1 MGGQRCSGGG
11 LWPDS
16 SKDAKSALWPMVTY
30 EFFELAMTQLPEL
43 AGGEGFTFEGDAA
56 AFYLSALL
64 AEGYAPGIDDRIVVG
79 VSVQQRDFGEPLDD
93 VIVDFEDT
101 AKNSARLSLQVKRSL
116 TISAAKTNSDFREI
130 IRDSWA
136 TLKKPDFRLRI
147 DRYGAAVGAISPAK
161 ERALKT
167 LCDRARE
174 SLKADH
180 FEARFSQEGSAS
192 DDIKAVKND
201 IVVLLEEVAK
211 GAPCSREEVHKF
223 LAHFVLIQFDFLRE
237 GATDP
242 PDAINRIRDCL
253 TPEDADKAPVVW
265 SKAVQLARA
274 SAGQSGQ
281 FDRARLVLLI
291 SPVARLR
298 GATSFYQDLG
308 RLKELAKN
316 YASLIPDDVG
326 GTRLSRPELID
337 SLDSRLTTAR
347 VVQVSGLPGS
357 GKSVVVRQVVQRA
370 LECGP
375 TIFLK
380 AEQLEGTSWISYAT
394 SQGLSDTAL
403 EELLVEIG
411 ATGTPIL
418 FIDAIDRIEKEHQPI
433 ILDVLRVIV
442 ESPLL
447 DNWRVVVSLR
457 DTGIEML
464 RNWLGDF
471 LDHLKVE
478 RLGVSQLSDEEAETL
493 AEAKPH
499 LRPLLFGTTQV
510 QDIVRRPFFAKVLNQ
525 SYQADPGA
533 PTFAPQSEVDLIE
546 HWWWRG
552 GYNEVGQSA
561 IERQRALLDLARLR
575 ARQLSQPIGLSQLTS
590 VAHIDNLRSDGIL
603 QNAREGISVRFAHD
617 IFFEWA
623 FFHVLA
629 DRGAQWMEEI
639 KVIGEPPA
647 VARVVELV
655 SQWEYVQGSN
665 WSAYLSQTVGPG
677 LRSQWQRAWLVG
689 PLSTAGFE
697 VDEDQ
702 FAKAVFADDFHL
714 FRKAL
719 VWFQA
724 EKTSPDIS
732 ILAGSLPQEQRQRF
746 ADLLGWPSD
755 FAAWR
760 RLIGFI
766 LRRISDIPQRFYP
779 EVVAIFEV
787 WQNALAGLCNPT
799 SRALLQQC
807 ATWLATIDEIST
819 VDGPDE
825 SSAYW
830 GMVLNLGSFRKSLG
844 QILLRSSSSEPTFA
858 ADYLQRVI
866 NSERIRYEE
875 FQSIIGYSPILAQSL
890 PQLIVDL
897 SLAFL
902 CGELLDD
909 QVAREKQA
917 LRDEAEWRK
926 AVLAKPEEERS
937 RQEQL
942 ALDNWNPLHTIGDVS
957 HFDWEKLSVHDDY
970 NSFGP
975 PSPLR
980 EPFQSLF
987 RSSPE
992 EALRLLREL
1001 CNHAMTAWRQLHCHS
1016 RDRGDTPIPLE
1027 LTFPWGDQTF
1037 WGSDREY
1044 LWFRSM
1050 WAAPGAIGCGFMAL
1064 EEWCFEEL
1072 ERGRPVDELIQKI
1085 LEGNECIAILG
1096 IASALV
1102 LHTER
1107 VSEVSFTLVTSQRL
1121 LAADRNRMEQDLQSM
1136 ANLMGFTQPA
1146 DQPHIEAI
1154 QTAND
1159 RPIRKNQLSWM
1170 VPRFIFSGEQFSGR
1184 AREAILNFENELP
1197 FQYEEHRDIPEAR
1210 EHLTAQALK
1219 YAELLDTKNYQ
1230 AYRLK
1235 EDSDEMAVVYVSPSA
1250 TEPENIAKAEEAS
1263 QYLRLSN
1270 LWVWASQSFKDE
1282 MLGGTYTVENA
1293 IVLAKELDA
1302 IDLFDHSNDEGEEDQ
1317 LGTRRG
1323 AVAAAAA
1330 ITLAFREGLTQDD
1343 LEWAREV
1350 LGRAIRLPEKPNFMW
1365 SSRSS
1370 IPRHQAIY
1378 VARGLAAD
1386 IRKGTASDGAANDLL
1401 ILIAHPLEV
1410 VSSAALEEACKLWS
1424 EDPKLAWAAL
1434 TLAFSLCHVPPRS
1447 HAEDQ
1452 QHGEVLHLSEEAQT
1466 AVDEAINFYRDG
1478 TGWSALPLP
1487 PPAWVKVEPGKQ
1499 RGRYQYCEDY
1509 EEGDATE
1516 TWGEPDVFWHSN
1528 RAAEIFKYIPFT
1540 EIVCSD
1546 ARTVLLDFLAGVLDW
1561 TIKKIVPPWAKA
1573 GRRDRSATRLL
1584 EWTHALGAGLGQLA
1598 GLLPLIEYHD
1608 RFLNPILELE
1618 DENCWD
1624 LLSPFTR
1631 TYVCAYVYDA
1641 PVVPDDA
1648 VTMLDLCLG
1657 RLLQASVFRRNAYRS
1672 GELSGFQQPELVR
1685 TLMFVSIERAD
1696 LAARYVN
1703 GDWTEI
1709 DRILPLVD
1717 RFISASGWAASVMDP
1732 FLTLCKRA
1740 KANYPS
1746 EAFAD
1751 QVLATLGDDPD
1762 NLKGWHGTFIPARIA
1777 ELVQYF
1783 AHRDTPMALVLAQNF
1798 LRILD
1803 MLVDMGDRRSAA
1815 LQFGEAFREIR
1826 LHEAPLQ

>member
-1 MGGQRCSGGG
+1 
-11 LWPDS
+11 
-16 SKDAKSALWPMVTY
+16 
-30 EFFELAMTQLPEL
+30 MTQTPEL

-64 AEGYAPGIDDRIVVG
+64 AEAYAPGIDDRTVVG

-93 VIVDFEDT
+93 VVVDFEDT
-101 AKNSARLSLQVKRSL
+101 SKNCARLSLQVKRSL

-136 TLKKPDFRLRI
+136 TLKKPDFRLNI
-147 DRYGAAVGAISPAK
+147 DRYGAAVGTISPAK

-167 LCDRARE
+167 LCDWARE
-174 SLKADH
+174 SLTADH
-180 FEARFSQEGSAS
+180 FEARFTQEGSAS

-201 IVVLLEEVAK
+201 VVVLLEDVAK
-211 GAPCSREEVHKF
+211 GAPCTKEEVHQF

-237 GATDP
+237 GATGP
-242 PDAINRIRDCL
+242 SDAINRIRDCL
-253 TPEDADKAPVVW
+253 TPEDAAKAPIVW

-274 SAGQSGQ
+274 SAGKSGQ
-281 FDRARLVLLI
+281 FYRARLVRLI

-298 GATSFYQDLG
+298 GATSFAQSLDKLT
-308 RLKELAKN
+308 ELAIN

-326 GTRLSRPELID
+326 GTRLCRPELID
-337 SLDSRLTTAR
+337 SLDTKLATAR

-357 GKSVVVRQVVQRA
+357 GKSVVVRQAVQRA
-370 LECGP
+370 LEYGP

-380 AEQLEGTSWISYAT
+380 AEQLEGTSWISYAK
-394 SQGLSDTAL
+394 SQGLSDTPL
-403 EELLVEIG
+403 EQLLVEIG

-433 ILDVLRVIV
+433 ILDVLRTIV

-457 DTGIEML
+457 DTGVEML

-471 LDHLKVE
+471 LARVKVE
-478 RLGVSQLSDEEAETL
+478 SLGVSLLSDEEAESL

-499 LRPLLFGTTQV
+499 LRSLLFGAAQV

-525 SYQADPGA
+525 SYQADPSA
-533 PTFAPQSEVDLIE
+533 PTFAPQSEVELIE
-546 HWWWRG
+546 HWWRRG

-575 ARQLSQPIGLSQLTS
+575 ARQLSQPIGLSQLAS
-590 VAHIDNLRSDGIL
+590 VAHIEDLRSDGIL

-629 DRGAQWMEEI
+629 ERGVQWIEEI

-647 VARVVELV
+647 ISRTVELA
-655 SQWEYVQGSN
+655 SQWEYAYGSD
-665 WSAYLSQTVGPG
+665 WPVCLSQTANSG

-689 PLSTAGFE
+689 PLGAASFE
-697 VDEDQ
+697 IDEDQ
-702 FAKAVFADDFHL
+702 FAKAVFADDFSL
-714 FRKAL
+714 FRKVL

-724 EKTSPDIS
+724 EKTSPNAN

-766 LRRISDIPQRFYP
+766 LQRISDIPQRLYP

-787 WQNALAGLCNPT
+787 WQNALAGLRNPT

-807 ATWLATIDEIST
+807 ATWLATIDEISAT
-819 VDGPDE
+819 DGPDE
-825 SSAYW
+825 NSGYW
-830 GMVLNLGSFRKSLG
+830 EMVPSLDTFRKSLG
-844 QILLRSSSSEPTFA
+844 QIILRSSNSEPNFA

-866 NSERIRYEE
+866 NSERIRDEE
-875 FQSIIGYSPILAQSL
+875 FQHIVGYSPILAQSL

-897 SLAFL
+897 SLTFL
-902 CGELLDD
+902 REELPND
-909 QVAREKQA
+909 QVAREEQA

-926 AVLAKPEEERS
+926 AVLAKPEAERS

-942 ALDNWNPLHTIGDVS
+942 ALDCWHPLRAIGDFS

-970 NSFGP
+970 QSFGP

-1027 LTFPWGDQTF
+1027 LTFPWGEQTF
-1037 WGSDREY
+1037 WGSGHEY

-1050 WAAPGAIGCGFMAL
+1050 LAPGVIGCGFMAL

-1072 ERGRPVDELIQKI
+1072 ERGRPVDELIQQI
-1085 LEGNECIAILG
+1085 VEGNECIAILG

-1107 VSEVSFTLVTSQRL
+1107 VSEVTFTLVASQRL
-1121 LAADRNRMEQDLQSM
+1121 LVADRSRMEQDFQSM
-1136 ANLMGFTQPA
+1136 ANLMGFTQPT
-1146 DQPHIEAI
+1146 DKPHIEAI
-1154 QTAND
+1154 QIANA
-1159 RPIRKNQLSWM
+1159 RSIRKKQLSWM
-1170 VPRFIFSGEQFSGR
+1170 VPRFIFSGEQFSDR
-1184 AREAILNFENELP
+1184 AREAILNFEKELP
-1197 FQYEEHRDIPEAR
+1197 FQYEEHRNIPEAR

-1219 YAELLDTKNYQ
+1219 YAELVDTKNYQ
-1230 AYRLK
+1230 AYRT
-1235 EDSDEMAVVYVSPSA
+1235 EEGSDQIAVVHVSPSA
-1250 TEPENIAKAEEAS
+1250 AEPENVAKAEEAS

-1270 LWVWASQSFKDE
+1270 LWAWASKSFEDKT
-1282 MLGGTYTVENA
+1282 LGDTYTVESA
-1293 IVLAKELDA
+1293 IAFAKELDA
-1302 IDLFDHSNDEGEEDQ
+1302 VDLFEHSNDENEEDK

-1323 AVAAAAA
+1323 AVASAAA
-1330 ITLAFREGLTQDD
+1330 ITLAFREGLHQDD

-1350 LGRAIRLPEKPNFMW
+1350 LGRAIRLPEKPDLMW

-1370 IPRHQAIY
+1370 IPWHQAIY
-1378 VARGLAAD
+1378 GARGLAAD
-1386 IRKGTASDGAANDLL
+1386 LRKGSASNGAAYDLL
-1401 ILIAHPLEV
+1401 RLIAHPLEV

-1424 EDPKLAWAAL
+1424 EDPKLAWVAL
-1434 TLAFSLCHVPPRS
+1434 NLALSLCHVPQRS
-1447 HAEDQ
+1447 RNERDQ
-1452 QHGEVLHLSEEAQT
+1452 QGEELHLSGEAQT
-1466 AVDEAINFYRDG
+1466 TVDRALSFYKDG
-1478 TGWSALPLP
+1478 IGWPALPLP
-1487 PPAWVKVEPGKQ
+1487 PPAWVKVEPGME
-1499 RGRYQYCEDY
+1499 RRRYQHYEDY
-1509 EEGDATE
+1509 NEDDATE
-1516 TWGEPDVFWHSN
+1516 AWAEPDVFWHSKQ
-1528 RAAEIFKYIPFT
+1528 AAEILKYIPFT
-1540 EIVCSD
+1540 EIICSD
-1546 ARTVLLDFLAGVLDW
+1546 ARTALLDFLAGVLDW
-1561 TIKKIVPPWAKA
+1561 TIQKSVPPWAKA

-1584 EWTHALGAGLGQLA
+1584 EWTHALGSGLGQLA
-1598 GLLPLIEYHD
+1598 GLLPLSEYHN

-1624 LLSPFTR
+1624 LLSPFAS
-1631 TYVCAYVYDA
+1631 TYVCTYVYDA

-1657 RLLQASVFRRNAYRS
+1657 RLLQASAFKRNAYRS
-1672 GELSGFQQPELVR
+1672 GKFSGFQQPELVR
-1685 TLMFVSIERAD
+1685 TLMFVSVERAD

-1703 GDWTEI
+1703 GDWSEI
-1709 DRILPLVD
+1709 DRILPLID
-1717 RFISASGWAASVMDP
+1717 RFVRAGGWAASVMDP
-1732 FLTLCKRA
+1732 FLTLCERA
-1740 KANYPS
+1740 KINYPS

-1751 QVLATLGDDPD
+1751 QVLATIGDGQD

-1783 AHRDTPMALVLAQNF
+1783 AHRDTPMTLTLAQKF

-1815 LQFGEAFREIR
+1815 LQLGEAFREIR
-1826 LHEAPLQ
+1826 LPE